1 VREALAARSERDFI
15 SAAPGPRRARAAA
28 TRAGAVWR
36 WLVLGVRRRPGA
48 VAGGLAVAAAASAVA
63 LNALTFQTR
72 RHPAPLFTPKTGAAA
87 PAPIAA
93 PPLPPVRPAAP
104 PVPPAP
110 AAAPLPQPTLAKPL
124 ASPRDPIG
132 DMIRAGDGASNAARA
147 TEAKAD
153 QQRPVAAAQRAL
165 TKLGYGPL
173 KADGIMGEGT
183 HQALERFERD
193 RRLAVTRDLS
203 PRTIREL
210 SAQAGVPIE

>member
-15 SAAPGPRRARAAA
+15 SAAPGPRRTRGAA
-28 TRAGAVWR
+28 TKAGAVWR
-36 WLVLGVRRRPGA
+36 YLVLGVRRRPGA
-48 VAGGLAVAAAASAVA
+48 VVGGLAVAAAASAVA

-93 PPLPPVRPAAP
+93 PPLPPARPVA
-104 PVPPAP
+104 PPAP
-110 AAAPLPQPTLAKPL
+110 AAVAPLPQPALTKPL

-132 DMIRAGDGASNAARA
+132 DMIRAGDGASGAARPA
-147 TEAKAD
+147 EAKAD

-173 KADGIMGEGT
+173 KADGVMGEGT
-183 HQALERFERD
+183 RQALERFERD

-203 PRTIREL
+203 PRTAREL
-210 SAQAGVPIE
+210 SAQAGIAIE